1 MMRYLFAVTALVV
14 FLGVTACSGGSTD
27 TTVSPAKEI
36 NNTEQQA
43 DGDPAVG
50 QTLFTETCAA
60 CHGPAGEGIEGLG
73 KDMTVSSFI
82 AQKTN
87 DELIDFLKVGRP
99 PGDPLN
105 STGIAMPAYGGNTG
119 LSDTDL
125 HNLVAYIRTLQS

>member
-1 MMRYLFAVTALVV
+1 MRYLFAATVLVV
-14 FLGVTACSGGSTD
+14 FLGLTACGGGSAD
-27 TTVSPAKEI
+27 TTISPANEI

-43 DGDPAVG
+43 GGDPAVG

-82 AQKTN
+82 AKKTN
-87 DELIDFLKVGRP
+87 DELIDFLKVGRL